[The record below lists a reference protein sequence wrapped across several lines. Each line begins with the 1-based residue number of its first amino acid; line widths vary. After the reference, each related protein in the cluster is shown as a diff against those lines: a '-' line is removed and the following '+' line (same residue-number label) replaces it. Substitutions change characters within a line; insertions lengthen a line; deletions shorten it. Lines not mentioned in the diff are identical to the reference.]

1 MKEYLKSREFVSVAL
16 VSTQVNEEI
25 IQKLKQ
31 FFCKI
36 ELDVYPTTDFVFSAD
51 ALWNLKKK
59 QKKQNKS
66 KKNCHLKTVHY
77 VMACSQVKVKNKNK
91 FFWGVTAAP
100 PLKSKENPKF
110 VSLSLKL

>member
-25 IQKLKQ
+25 VHKLKQ

-51 ALWNLKKK
+51 ALWNFKKK
-59 QKKQNKS
+59 NQKNNKTKT

-77 VMACSQVKVKNKNK
+77 VMACSQIKVKNKK

-100 PLKSKENPKF
+100 SLKSKEDPKLL
-110 VSLSLKL
+110 VSP

>member
-51 ALWNLKKK
+51 ALWNFKKN
-59 QKKQNKS
+59 KKQNKS
-66 KKNCHLKTVHY
+66 KKKLSPQNSALCHGMFT
-77 VMACSQVKVKNKNK
+77 S
-91 FFWGVTAAP
+91 
-100 PLKSKENPKF
+100 KSKKQKQILLGGYSCSPTK
-110 VSLSLKL
+110 K

>member
-1 MKEYLKSREFVSVAL
+1 MKEYLKSCEFVSVAL

-51 ALWNLKKK
+51 AL
-59 QKKQNKS
+59 
-66 KKNCHLKTVHY
+66 
-77 VMACSQVKVKNKNK
+77 
-91 FFWGVTAAP
+91 
-100 PLKSKENPKF
+100 
-110 VSLSLKL
+110 

>member
-59 QKKQNKS
+59 QKTKQKQKKLTS
-66 KKNCHLKTVHY
+66 KQCIMSWHVH
-77 VMACSQVKVKNKNK
+77 K
-91 FFWGVTAAP
+91 
-100 PLKSKENPKF
+100 
-110 VSLSLKL
+110 

>member
-51 ALWNLKKK
+51 ALWNFKKN
-59 QKKQNKS
+59 KKQNKNKKNSALCHGMFTSKS
-66 KKNCHLKTVHY
+66 KKQKQILLGGY
-77 VMACSQVKVKNKNK
+77 SCSPTKK
-91 FFWGVTAAP
+91 
-100 PLKSKENPKF
+100 
-110 VSLSLKL
+110 